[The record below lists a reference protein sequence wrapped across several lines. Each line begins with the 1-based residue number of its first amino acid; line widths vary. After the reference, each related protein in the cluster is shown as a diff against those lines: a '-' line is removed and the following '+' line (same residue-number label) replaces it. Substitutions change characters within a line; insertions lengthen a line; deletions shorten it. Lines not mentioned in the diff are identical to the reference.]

1 MTYITWI
8 FRELFSLQRN
18 APLLALE
25 KSECTP
31 HKQYK
36 FLVFKKCFP
45 LYNKCIG
52 RIMFNDLI
60 SHFKDASHFNFLKSL
75 QKIWCFTASLFSP
88 LLLLLIIR
96 IMHATIKTEIFQK
109 SIAWKAKSPAITQ
122 NCYSL
127 KKKSV
132 TAASDFPNLLTL
144 FWPLEISPAASFTL
158 QVYLSSPS
166 AIKLPP

>member
-18 APLLALE
+18 ASLLALE

-127 KKKSV
+127 KKKICNCSFRF
-132 TAASDFPNLLTL
+132 SQPINPLLTS
-144 FWPLEISPAASFTL
+144 WN
-158 QVYLSSPS
+158 QPS
-166 AIKLPP
+166 CFFHSTGVPFQPICH